1 VTGRPLRVLVVD
13 DDFAVAAIHRRC
25 VESVPG
31 FAVAGVAHQ
40 GTECLR
46 LVDELSPDLLLLDVY
61 LPDMSGIEV
70 LRELRARPSGKDV
83 DVMAVTASR
92 EVETVR
98 AAMSGGVVQYL
109 IKPFTLAT
117 LNERLLSYAAQRRE
131 LQRLSD
137 DAGTVRDQAQVDRL
151 LTPPTPR
158 DVAALPKG
166 LSARTLDLVAQCL
179 RDAGRELSSGEAAE
193 LCGMSRVSARRYL
206 EHLAGQGLAHVRPRY
221 GSAGRPELGYRW
233 VGSPPRQ

>member
-1 VTGRPLRVLVVD
+1 MTGRPVRVLVVD

-31 FAVAGVAHQ
+31 FVVAGVAHQ

-46 LVDELSPDLLLLDVY
+46 LVEELSPDLLLLDVY

-70 LRELRARPSGKDV
+70 LRELRSRPSGKDV

-92 EVETVR
+92 EVDTVR
-98 AAMSGGVVQYL
+98 AAMTGGVVQYL

-117 LNERLLSYAAQRRE
+117 LRDRLLSYAAQRRE
-131 LQRLSD
+131 LQQLSD

-158 DVAALPKG
+158 DVAVDQL
-166 LSARTLDLVAQCL
+166 ARCHTSL
-179 RDAGRELSSGEAAE
+179 R
-193 LCGMSRVSARRYL
+193 RR
-206 EHLAGQGLAHVRPRY
+206 A
-221 GSAGRPELGYRW
+221 S
-233 VGSPPRQ
+233 

>member
-1 VTGRPLRVLVVD
+1 VIGRPIRVLVVD

-40 GTECLR
+40 GIECLR

-70 LRELRARPSGKDV
+70 LRELRARPSGKDF

-117 LNERLLSYAAQRRE
+117 LHDRLLSYAAQRQE
-131 LQRLSD
+131 LQRLSA
-137 DAGTVRDQAQVDRL
+137 DAGTVRDQAHVDRL

-158 DVAALPKG
+158 DVATLPKG
-166 LSARTLDLVAQCL
+166 LSARTLDLVAQAL

-206 EHLAGQGLAHVRPRY
+206 EHLAGQGLARVRPRY
-221 GSAGRPELGYRW
+221 GSAGRPENGYRW
-233 VGSPPRQ
+233 VGSTSHA